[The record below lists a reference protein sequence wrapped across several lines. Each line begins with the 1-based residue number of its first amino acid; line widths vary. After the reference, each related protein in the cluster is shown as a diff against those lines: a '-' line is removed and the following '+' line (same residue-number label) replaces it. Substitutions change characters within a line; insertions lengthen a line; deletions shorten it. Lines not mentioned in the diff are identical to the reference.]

1 MSFGLPSDAA
11 RKVTSCSTM
20 GQGNLFVRSCLE
32 SGLVVK
38 GLRYLLLGAVG
49 LGLGVA
55 CCEWV
60 LAPRLLPPPGYFVKP
75 PGEVWRA
82 ELGQGVLPGVDGPAE
97 LRFTAEGIRA
107 DPDDPAD
114 RYRILCIGGST
125 TECAV
130 LDTDEAWPHL
140 VQDRLRAAAPALHA
154 WVGNAGG
161 SGLNTRQHIAIFK
174 HVVPR
179 LRCDAVIH
187 LVGINDLMRRIANDA
202 PYVSLTPEQILTD
215 GESLDRAFAVHPTKG
230 YLDPWY
236 KRTNIWRVARI
247 VKRTIRELGQ
257 APELARMTRYDY
269 ATQRARLQERRRTK
283 MTARTAMP
291 DLTESLAEFERNLR
305 YLIDQSRQQGCRLI
319 FMTQPTLWSDSP
331 SDEIR
336 SHLSFAQIGRDP
348 FLATEYYAPEALAEG
363 IARYNAVTL
372 RVAGELGVE
381 CIDLASII
389 PKDLTSFYDDC
400 HFNEPGARA
409 SAAAIDSNR
418 GAPW

>member
-1 MSFGLPSDAA
+1 
-11 RKVTSCSTM
+11 
-20 GQGNLFVRSCLE
+20 
-32 SGLVVK
+32 
-38 GLRYLLLGAVG
+38 
-49 LGLGVA
+49 
-55 CCEWV
+55 
-60 LAPRLLPPPGYFVKP
+60 
-75 PGEVWRA
+75 
-82 ELGQGVLPGVDGPAE
+82 
-97 LRFTAEGIRA
+97 
-107 DPDDPAD
+107 
-114 RYRILCIGGST
+114 
-125 TECAV
+125 V

-389 PKDLTSFYDDC
+389 PKT
-400 HFNEPGARA
+400 
-409 SAAAIDSNR
+409 
-418 GAPW
+418 